1 MNKFILFIVTV
12 LVSIIAKA
20 QVSESRFVEDF
31 TKLKVSTGIDV
42 TYTISD
48 TKTVN
53 VTTDDAERMQCV
65 KTEVNKGFLEIFI
78 ETKSVKDKNKYN
90 FDGFRNK
97 INGVPFKVLKV
108 EITGPAL
115 SQFQATSSA
124 DIKVINTNKSDNL
137 DIKASSGGS
146 ISGNFVCTKLEVD
159 ASSSGNFNA
168 EINADEIEIECSSSA
183 DIKLTGKAK
192 TVDVDAS
199 SSADCNLKNLH
210 AENVEVEASSS
221 ADVTVYASKSINA
234 SASSSADIV
243 YYGNPSQKSVKES
256 SSGDV
261 TGK

>member
-1 MNKFILFIVTV
+1 MA
-12 LVSIIAKA
+12 LVSILAKA
-20 QVSESRFVEDF
+20 QMSESRNVSDF
-31 TKLKVSTGIDV
+31 SKLKVSTGIDA

-53 VTTDDAERMQCV
+53 ITTDDAERMQCI
-65 KTEVNKGFLEIFI
+65 KTEVNNGVLEIFVD
-78 ETKSVKDKNKYN
+78 TKSVKDKHKYT

-115 SQFQATSSA
+115 TKFQATSSA
-124 DIKVINTNKSDNL
+124 DIKVINTNTTNEL
-137 DIKASSGGS
+137 EIKTTSSGS

-168 EINADEIEIECSSSA
+168 EVEANEIEIECSSSA

-210 AENVEVEASSS
+210 VENAEVEASSS
-221 ADVTVYASKSINA
+221 ADVSVYASKSINA
-234 SASSSADIV
+234 SASSSADII
-243 YYGNPSQKSVKES
+243 YYGNPSQKSVRES

-261 TGK
+261 TAK